1 MLKTLPVLAAIL
13 IALGAPP
20 TVLAQQAK
28 LWSDASKTVQIVDA
42 RKANA
47 ALMRQYSWT
56 SRTELIE
63 DGKVKDIRIELLN
76 YGPTGQIQ
84 RSLMNDQGAP
94 LPFGFLRR
102 AIAEKE
108 RKKMEEYMSGLRSLL
123 EQYTLPTPGKVL
135 DFMTQAQMSGPDP
148 SGAIQM
154 TGNNVAVPGD
164 TFTVW
169 TDANTRQTR
178 RIQVSTVYQG
188 DVVNVTATF
197 KTLPSKLSY
206 VAFAEA
212 TVPAKQMNVQVSNF
226 DYNRN

>member
-1 MLKTLPVLAAIL
+1 MKTLSVAVVILLTLGSPAA
-13 IALGAPP
+13 G
-20 TVLAQQAK
+20 VAQQAK

-56 SRTELIE
+56 SRTELLE

-76 YGPTGQIQ
+76 YGPGGQLQ
-84 RSLMNDQGAP
+84 RSLLNDQGAP

-102 AIAEKE
+102 AIAEAE
-108 RKKMEEYMSGLRSLL
+108 RKKVEAYMGGLRSLL

-135 DFMTQAQMSGPDP
+135 DFMTQAQMSGPDAT
-148 SGAIQM
+148 GAIQM
-154 TGNNVAVPGD
+154 TGNSVVVPGD

-169 TDANTRQTR
+169 TDASTNQTR
-178 RIQVSTVYQG
+178 RMQIATTYQG
-188 DVVNVTATF
+188 DAVNVTATF
-197 KTLPSKLSY
+197 KTLPSKLNY
-206 VAFAEA
+206 VAWAEA

>member
-1 MLKTLPVLAAIL
+1 MTKTLAVLAATL
-13 IALGAPP
+13 IALGVSQTARP
-20 TVLAQQAK
+20 QQAK
-28 LWSDASKTVQIVDA
+28 LWSDASKAVQFVDA

-56 SRTELIE
+56 SRTELME

-76 YGPTGQIQ
+76 YGPGGQLQ
-84 RSLMNDQGAP
+84 RSLLNDQGAP

-135 DFMTQAQMSGPDP
+135 DFMTQAQMSGPDAT
-148 SGAIQM
+148 GAIQM
-154 TGNNVAVPGD
+154 TGNSVVVPGD

-169 TDANTRQTR
+169 TDAKTRQTR
-178 RIQVSTVYQG
+178 RIQVSTTYQG
-188 DVVNVTATF
+188 DAVNVTATF
-197 KTLPSKLSY
+197 KTLPSNLTY
-206 VAFAEA
+206 VAWAEA

-226 DYNRN
+226 DFNRN

>member
-1 MLKTLPVLAAIL
+1 MKTLPVLAVTL
-13 IALGAPP
+13 VALAAPQ
-20 TVLAQQAK
+20 TVPAQQAK

-76 YGPTGQIQ
+76 YGPSGQLQ
-84 RSLMNDQGAP
+84 RSLLNDQGAP

-102 AIAEKE
+102 AIAEQE
-108 RKKMEEYMSGLRSLL
+108 RKKTEAYLGGLRSLL

-169 TDANTRQTR
+169 TDTNTRQTR
-178 RIQVSTVYQG
+178 KIQVATTYQG

-197 KTLPSKLSY
+197 KTLPSKLNY
-206 VAFAEA
+206 VAWAEA

>member
-1 MLKTLPVLAAIL
+1 MKTLPAAVTIL
-13 IALGAPP
+13 IALASPAAA
-20 TVLAQQAK
+20 LAQQAK

-76 YGPTGQIQ
+76 YGPGGQLQ
-84 RSLMNDQGAP
+84 RSLLNDQGAP

-102 AIAEKE
+102 AIAEQE
-108 RKKMEEYMSGLRSLL
+108 RKKLEAYMSGLRSLL

-135 DFMTQAQMSGPDP
+135 DFMTQAQMSGPDAT
-148 SGAIQM
+148 GAIQM
-154 TGNNVAVPGD
+154 TGNSVAVPGD

-169 TDANTRQTR
+169 TDAKTNQTR
-178 RIQVSTVYQG
+178 RMQIATTYQG
-188 DVVNVTATF
+188 DAVNVTATF
-197 KTLPSKLSY
+197 KTLPSKLNY
-206 VAFAEA
+206 VAWAEA

>member
-1 MLKTLPVLAAIL
+1 MTKPLSLFALTLAAL
-13 IALGAPP
+13 GMSQTALP
-20 TVLAQQAK
+20 QQAK

-56 SRTELIE
+56 SRTELLE

-76 YGPTGQIQ
+76 YGPGGQLQ
-84 RSLMNDQGAP
+84 RSLLNDQGAP

-108 RKKMEEYMSGLRSLL
+108 RKKTEEYLAGLRSLL

-135 DFMTQAQMSGPDP
+135 DFMSQAQMSGPDAT
-148 SGAIQM
+148 GAIQM
-154 TGNNVAVPGD
+154 TGNSVVVPGD

-169 TDANTRQTR
+169 TDAKTQQTR
-178 RIQVSTVYQG
+178 RIQITTTYQG
-188 DVVNVTATF
+188 DAVNATATF
-197 KTLPSKLSY
+197 KTLPSTLTY
-206 VAFAEA
+206 AAWAEA
-212 TVPAKQMNVQVSNF
+212 TVPAKQMNVQISNF